1 MSARRHGFGIVGC
14 GVIAPFH
21 AKAIAELPGARL
33 VAVTDAVTERAR
45 DVATDFGAEP
55 LDLDALLARSDI
67 DVVCVCVPSGGHAEI
82 GIRAA
87 AAGKHVVVEKP
98 IEVTLEAADRLIVA
112 CRDHGVMLS
121 VISQHRWDQGVQA
134 LKELVDSG
142 KLGRL
147 VLGDAI
153 VKWYRTQQYY
163 ESGDWRGTWR
173 LDGGGALMNQGVHYV
188 DLLQWVM
195 GPVDRVFARSRTSA
209 HEDIEVEDIAIAVLS
224 FANGAVGVLECST
237 AVYPGLGE
245 RLEVTGTGGT
255 AIVEAGELKLR
266 ELNEEKGETAP
277 YGGKASASNDGK
289 PNAAAAANPADI
301 SYIGH
306 REQLRDVLH
315 AIDSGGKP
323 AIDGAEARKPLEII
337 LAVYES
343 ARTGRDVRLP
353 LGRRPHPALRADLP
367 GERGGEVV

>member
-1 MSARRHGFGIVGC
+1 MSARQHGFGIVGC

-21 AKAIAELPGARL
+21 AKAIVELPGARL
-33 VAVTDAVTERAR
+33 VAVADAMPERAR
-45 DVATDFGAEP
+45 DLASDFGVEQV
-55 LDLDALLARSDI
+55 DVDALFDRTDI
-67 DVVCVCVPSGGHAEI
+67 DVVCVCVPSGEHAQM
-82 GIRAA
+82 GVRAA

-98 IEVTLEAADRLIVA
+98 IEVTLEAADRLIAA
-112 CRDHGVMLS
+112 CRDHGVTLS
-121 VISQHRWDQGVQA
+121 VISQHRWDQGVRA
-134 LKELVDSG
+134 LKELVEGG

-163 ESGDWRGTWR
+163 ESGSWRGTWT

-195 GPVDRVFARSRTSA
+195 GPVERVFARTRTSA
-209 HEDIEVEDIAIAVLS
+209 HQRIEVEDIAVAVLN

-237 AVYPGLGE
+237 AVYPGLTE

-255 AIVEAGELKLR
+255 VIVEAGELKLR
-266 ELNEEKGETAP
+266 ELKEERGETAP
-277 YGGKASASNDGK
+277 YGGKTSASNDGI
-289 PNAAAAANPADI
+289 PHAAAAANPADI

-315 AIDSGGKP
+315 AIDSGTRP
-323 AIDGAEARKPLEII
+323 AIDGEEGRKPLEII

-343 ARTGRDVRLP
+343 ARTGRDVTLP
-353 LGRRPHPALRADLP
+353 LA
-367 GERGGEVV
+367 VV

>member
-1 MSARRHGFGIVGC
+1 MAKHPHGFGIIGC

-33 VAVTDAVTERAR
+33 VAVADAVPERAR
-45 DVATDFGAEP
+45 SLASEFGGEPVDV
-55 LDLDALLARSDI
+55 DALIARSDV
-67 DVVCVCVPSGGHAEI
+67 DVVCVCVPNGAHAEM
-82 GIRAA
+82 GARVA

-98 IEVTLEAADRLIVA
+98 IEVTLEAADRLIAA
-112 CRDHGVMLS
+112 CDAHGVTLS

-142 KLGRL
+142 RLGRL

-153 VKWYRTQQYY
+153 VKWYRTQQYFD
-163 ESGDWRGTWR
+163 SGDWRGTWK

-195 GPVDRVFARSRTSA
+195 GPVERVFARTRTSA
-209 HEDIEVEDIAIAVLS
+209 HERIEVEDIAVAVLS
-224 FANGAVGVLECST
+224 FASGAIGVLECST
-237 AVYPGLGE
+237 AVYPGLAE

-255 AIVEAGELKLR
+255 AIVEAGELKVR
-266 ELNEEKGETAP
+266 ELKDEKGETSP
-277 YGGKASASNDGK
+277 YGGKMESSSDGK
-289 PNAAAAANPADI
+289 PEAAAAANPTDI

-306 REQLRDVLH
+306 RQQLRDLLD
-315 AIDSGGKP
+315 AIETGRKP
-323 AIDGAEARKPLEII
+323 AIDGADARKPLEII

-343 ARTGRDVRLP
+343 ARRGCEVTLP
-353 LGRRPHPALRADLP
+353 LAL
-367 GERGGEVV
+367 V

>member
-1 MSARRHGFGIVGC
+1 MTKPEHGFGIVGC

-21 AKAIAELPGARL
+21 AKAIGDLPGARL
-33 VAVTDAVTERAR
+33 VAVADTSPERAL
-45 DVATDFGAEP
+45 DLASDFGAEAV
-55 LDLDALLARSDI
+55 DVNELLVRSDI
-67 DVVCVCVPSGGHAEI
+67 DVVCVCVPSGLHAAI
-82 GIRAA
+82 GVRAA

-98 IEVTLEAADRLIVA
+98 IEVTLEAADRLITA
-112 CRDHGVMLS
+112 CNEGGVTLS
-121 VISQHRWDQGVQA
+121 VISQHRWDSGVQA

-147 VLGDAI
+147 LLGDAI

-163 ESGDWRGTWR
+163 ESGDWRGTWK

-195 GPVDRVFARSRTSA
+195 GPVERVFARTRTSA
-209 HEDIEVEDIAIAVLS
+209 HPDIEVEDIALAVLS
-224 FANGAVGVLECST
+224 FASGAVGILESST
-237 AVYPGLGE
+237 AVYPGLSE

-255 AIVEAGELKLR
+255 VIVEAGELKVR
-266 ELNEEKGETAP
+266 ELKEEKGETAP
-277 YGGKASASNDGK
+277 YGGKAPASNDGK
-289 PNAAAAANPADI
+289 RGAAAAANPADI

-315 AIDSGGKP
+315 AIGSGGKP
-323 AIDGAEARKPLEII
+323 AIDGAEARKALEII

-343 ARTGRDVRLP
+343 ARSGRDVALP
-353 LGRRPHPALRADLP
+353 LA
-367 GERGGEVV
+367 VV